1 MNTLIKNWTLALAGV
16 CAIMA
21 ATALLDGPSDA
32 ELARMTADD
41 VAAAQQAERAVLEKL
56 AKCQATRG
64 PRAEVMLAGINGQ
77 DFVCRVKE
85 GV

>member
-16 CAIMA
+16 CSIMA

-32 ELARMTADD
+32 ELVRMTAADLAD
-41 VAAAQQAERAVLEKL
+41 AVQAEQEAMRRLE
-56 AKCQATRG
+56 ACRATRG
-64 PRAEVMLAGINGQ
+64 PGAEVVLAGVNGQ
-77 DFVCRVKE
+77 DFVCRVKD

>member
-32 ELARMTADD
+32 ELARMTAADLAD
-41 VAAAQQAERAVLEKL
+41 ATKAEQIAMQRLER
-56 AKCQATRG
+56 CRDTRG
-64 PRAEVMLAGINGQ
+64 PRAEVVLAGINGQ
-77 DFVCRVKE
+77 DFVCRVTE
-85 GV
+85 GI

>member
-32 ELARMTADD
+32 ELAHMTAADLAD
-41 VAAAQQAERAVLEKL
+41 ASQAEQEAMRQLETCRAL
-56 AKCQATRG
+56 RG
-64 PRAEVMLAGINGQ
+64 PRAEVVLVGVGGQ
-77 DFVCRVKE
+77 DYGCRVSE
-85 GV
+85 GI